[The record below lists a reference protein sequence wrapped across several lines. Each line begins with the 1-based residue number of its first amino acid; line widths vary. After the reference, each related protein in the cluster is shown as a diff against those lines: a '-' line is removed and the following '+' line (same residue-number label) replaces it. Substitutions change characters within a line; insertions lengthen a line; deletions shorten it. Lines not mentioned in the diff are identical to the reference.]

1 MKTMKTK
8 ADYWALNK
16 ELMTIEKTTGAYLA
30 DPNID
35 HENIDATVKCGG
47 ETLPTD
53 PDFWDR
59 MYGAACMNAGILA
72 EEAGLDINELIGR
85 DIY

>member
-1 MKTMKTK
+1 MKTK

-16 ELMTIEKTTGAYLA
+16 ELIAIEKAIGVNLENVSVDY
-30 DPNID
+30 
-35 HENIDATVKCGG
+35 ENIDATWKCGG

-53 PDFWDR
+53 PDFWNR
-59 MYGAACMNAGILA
+59 MYEAACMAAGERA
-72 EEAGLDINELIGR
+72 EDAGLDINELTGR

>member
-1 MKTMKTK
+1 MKTK

-16 ELMTIEKTTGAYLA
+16 ELMVIEKATGAYLA

-35 HENIDATVKCGG
+35 YENVDATWKCGG
-47 ETLPTD
+47 EALPTD

-59 MYGAACMNAGILA
+59 MYGAACDAAGMRA
-72 EEAGLDINELIGR
+72 EDAGLEINELIGR
-85 DIY
+85 NIY